1 MAKSFTFEI
10 QGIKRIEQV
19 LKTMPV
25 EVQAEINEEIEE
37 TARTIVKKAKQRA
50 PKYDGQLQQAIGY
63 GWLIDKTGF
72 EVFAAKN
79 YAAFVEFGT
88 GGKVEVPA
96 ELRTYA
102 AKFKKSGEGTHD
114 EFVDAM
120 TRWVR
125 KKGIAATQVRQIKS
139 GKNKGKFKKAGKL
152 AQGIYERELAK
163 FLVFLILKNGLKAR
177 PFLFNSY
184 FEERPKLVN
193 KIKNVLKL
201 K

>member
-1 MAKSFTFEI
+1 MGKAFTFEI

-37 TARTIVKKAKQRA
+37 TARAIVKKAKQRA

-72 EVFAAKN
+72 EVFAAKD

-88 GGKVEVPA
+88 GPNVSVPA

-102 AKFKKSGEGTHD
+102 AQFKNS
-114 EFVDAM
+114 
-120 TRWVR
+120 
-125 KKGIAATQVRQIKS
+125 KKGTWEQFV
-139 GKNKGKFKKAGKL
+139 KNIEKWVKKKG
-152 AQGIYERELAK
+152 LAK
-163 FLVFLILKNGLKAR
+163 ITNSYTGKSRAKAADIKFLAIIIARSIYKNGVKPH
-177 PFLFNSY
+177 PFFFNSY
-184 FEERPKLVN
+184 FEERSKLVN